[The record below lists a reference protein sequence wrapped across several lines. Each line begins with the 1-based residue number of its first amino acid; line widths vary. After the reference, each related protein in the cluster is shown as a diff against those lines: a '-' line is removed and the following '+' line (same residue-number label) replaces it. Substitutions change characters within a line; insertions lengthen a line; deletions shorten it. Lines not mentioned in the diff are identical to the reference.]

1 MFVSF
6 YTILKQRLK
15 IFWSSTPTN
24 FSYKPPLPNS
34 KPHGVARQEA
44 TAKTHAKW
52 SAYQIL
58 SVIIVFVILI
68 FKLSFVSFIPTVHKR
83 LWTYYL

>member
-24 FSYKPPLPNS
+24 FSYELPLLGTNT
-34 KPHGVARQEA
+34 VCEVN
-44 TAKTHAKW
+44 
-52 SAYQIL
+52 L
-58 SVIIVFVILI
+58 SG
-68 FKLSFVSFIPTVHKR
+68 PR
-83 LWTYYL
+83 